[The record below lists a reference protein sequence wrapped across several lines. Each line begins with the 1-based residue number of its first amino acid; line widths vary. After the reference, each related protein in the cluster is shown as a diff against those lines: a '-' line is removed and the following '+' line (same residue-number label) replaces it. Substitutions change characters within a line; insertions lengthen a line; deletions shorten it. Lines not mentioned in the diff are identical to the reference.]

1 MDEEQGLASP
11 LAGGL
16 RGIRRSVSSGI
27 FSGRA
32 VPPPQPDPQTTS
44 LLNQNSLALGNVSG
58 QLSNISSQISGLNGS
73 LAAIQENLALS
84 DSLERQR
91 EAAKQNREAILA
103 EQGLREG
110 KESQIES
117 RIQNALTFPV
127 RRLAARTQGVLARLG
142 NFFLI
147 LAGGWLTKSVI
158 DIINENTGKS
168 LNAFTL
174 IKEVLQRNL
183 LLVGTT
189 LVGVGLG
196 FKGILG
202 GISFL
207 ARNALR
213 LGRGGLLKAPFVGI
227 TLFLAS
233 LIAGVKAKASGI
245 LPSSGNQA
253 FDTVAYGAT
262 GAGIAY
268 GASSEPVRN
277 FINQKF
283 SGILKFFGGG
293 AKPGRPTN
301 IASSIK
307 DARNLAPGS
316 IQKGVGLAKGVGF
329 PILKTLRKFLAP
341 LRGRGTFISTFLID
355 VLIFGEPIDTALA
368 GAAGFVA
375 GVKAG
380 AAVGA
385 SIGAFFGG
393 IGAGPGA
400 VIGGLLGGF
409 LGPGV
414 FKGIY
419 NGIKRMFGFKV
430 KSDEETDDG
439 IDLDNTATFVGDGQG
454 TTTFIRESDGVELSS
469 TRTIENI
476 ASTNI
481 AMANTMTNTDASNSI
496 TPVNKNS
503 VNRIDEKISNLEEGA
518 AEIINFPVASMNQN
532 GGGETASPTGG
543 KSTPTN
549 VLPPIGFD
557 NNNIHTMYATSQFG
571 ANA

>member
-11 LAGGL
+11 IAGGL

-44 LLNQNSLALGNVSG
+44 LLNQNSLALGNISG
-58 QLSNISSQISGLNGS
+58 QLANISSQISGLNGS
-73 LAAIQENLALS
+73 LSAIQENLALS
-84 DSLERQR
+84 DSLQRQR
-91 EAAKQNREAILA
+91 EAARQNREAILA

-127 RRLAARTQGVLARLG
+127 RRLAAKTQGVLARLG

-147 LAGGWLTKSVI
+147 LAGGWLTQSVI
-158 DIINENTGKS
+158 DIINENTGKN
-168 LNAFTL
+168 LNAFIL

-189 LVGVGLG
+189 LVGLGVG

-202 GISFL
+202 GIGFL
-207 ARNALR
+207 ARNALK
-213 LGRGGLLKAPFVGI
+213 LGKGGLLKAPFAGI

-253 FDTVAYGAT
+253 LDTVAYGAT

-268 GASSEPVRN
+268 GASSEPVTN
-277 FINQKF
+277 FINKKF

-301 IASSIK
+301 VASSIK

-316 IQKGVGLAKGVGF
+316 IQKGVGLAKGAGF
-329 PILKTLRKFLAP
+329 PILKSLRKFLAP

-355 VLIFGEPIDTALA
+355 VLIFQEPIDTALV

-385 SIGAFFGG
+385 TIGAFFGG

-414 FKGIY
+414 FKGLY

-439 IDLDNTATFVGDGQG
+439 IDPNNTATFVGDGE
-454 TTTFIRESDGVELSS
+454 TFVRDSGGVELSS

-481 AMANTMTNTDASNSI
+481 AMGNTMTNTDASDSI
-496 TPVNKNS
+496 TPINKNVVNK
-503 VNRIDEKISNLEEGA
+503 IDEKISNLEEGA
-518 AEIINFPVASMNQN
+518 AEIINFPVASMNQ
-532 GGGETASPTGG
+532 GGGDNNASPTGG
-543 KSTPTN
+543 DSTPTN
-549 VLPPIGFD
+549 SIPPIGFD

>member
-11 LAGGL
+11 IAGGL

-73 LAAIQENLALS
+73 LSAIQENLALS
-84 DSLERQR
+84 DSLQRQR

-127 RRLAARTQGVLARLG
+127 RRLAAKTQGVLARLS

-147 LAGGWLTKSVI
+147 LAGGWLTQSVI
-158 DIINENTGKS
+158 DIINENTGKN

-207 ARNALR
+207 ARNALK
-213 LGRGGLLKAPFVGI
+213 LGRGGLLKTPFAGI
-227 TLFLAS
+227 TLFLAT

-245 LPSSGNQA
+245 LPSTGNQVL
-253 FDTVAYGAT
+253 DTVAYGAT

-268 GASSEPVRN
+268 GVSSNPVRN
-277 FINQKF
+277 FINKKL

-329 PILKTLRKFLAP
+329 PILKSLRKFLAP

-355 VLIFGEPIDTALA
+355 VLLFGEPIDTALV
-368 GAAGFVA
+368 GATGFVA

-385 SIGAFFGG
+385 TIGAFFGG

-400 VIGGLLGGF
+400 VIGGLIGGF
-409 LGPGV
+409 LGSGV

-430 KSDEETDDG
+430 KSDEEIDDG
-439 IDLDNTATFVGDGQG
+439 IDPNNTATFVGEGEG
-454 TTTFIRESDGVELSS
+454 TTFIRESDGVELSS
-469 TRTIENI
+469 SRTIENI

-496 TPVNKNS
+496 TPINKNAVNK
-503 VNRIDEKISNLEEGA
+503 VDEKISNLEEGS
-518 AEIINFPVASMNQN
+518 AEIINFPIASTNQGAN
-532 GGGETASPTGG
+532 GNTASPTGG
-543 KSTPTN
+543 DSTPTN

>member
-11 LAGGL
+11 IAGGL

-73 LAAIQENLALS
+73 LSAIQENLALS
-84 DSLERQR
+84 DSLQRQR

-127 RRLAARTQGVLARLG
+127 RRLAAKTQGVLARLS

-147 LAGGWLTKSVI
+147 LAGGWLTQSVI
-158 DIINENTGKS
+158 DIINENTGKN

-207 ARNALR
+207 ARNALK
-213 LGRGGLLKAPFVGI
+213 LGRGGLLKTPFAGI
-227 TLFLAS
+227 TLFLAT

-245 LPSSGNQA
+245 LPSTGNQA
-253 FDTVAYGAT
+253 LDTVAYGAT

-268 GASSEPVRN
+268 GVSSNPVRN
-277 FINQKF
+277 FINKKLG
-283 SGILKFFGGG
+283 GILKFFGGG

-301 IASSIK
+301 IASTIK

-316 IQKGVGLAKGVGF
+316 IQKGVGLAKGAGF
-329 PILKTLRKFLAP
+329 PILKSLRKFLAP

-355 VLIFGEPIDTALA
+355 VLIFGEPIDTALV

-385 SIGAFFGG
+385 TIGAFFGG

-414 FKGIY
+414 FKGLY

-439 IDLDNTATFVGDGQG
+439 IDPNNTATFVGEGEG
-454 TTTFIRESDGVELSS
+454 TTFIRESDGVELSS

-476 ASTNI
+476 ASSNI
-481 AMANTMTNTDASNSI
+481 AMANTMTNTDASDTI
-496 TPVNKNS
+496 TPINKNVVNK
-503 VNRIDEKISNLEEGA
+503 IDEKISNLEEGA
-518 AEIINFPVASMNQN
+518 AEIINFPVASMNQ
-532 GGGETASPTGG
+532 GGGDNNASPTGG
-543 KSTPTN
+543 DSTPTN
-549 VLPPIGFD
+549 SIPPIGFD